1 MNPTIASP
9 DWMKPSPQCSYALTA
24 YSWDGGEVQGA
35 ELTVEEYDALKAH
48 LAKLRGLIPE
58 EHIEAHAAADPV
70 DGETAIPQV
79 HAIRLALSRFD
90 QCISL
95 IEENKGFLVKKYAE
109 HPRLVAELLADAVIL
124 ERTLTEWNG
133 DLTGNDLTG
142 EGALVTAFRS
152 NLDL

>member
-1 MNPTIASP
+1 MNPTATIP
-9 DWMKPSPQCSYALTA
+9 EWMEKTPKCDYCLTTYAPN
-24 YSWDGGEVQGA
+24 GGSEQEVWIT
-35 ELTVEEYDALKAH
+35 LLEYDALKSH
-48 LAKLRGLIPE
+48 LAKLRGLAPN
-58 EHIEAHAAADPV
+58 EHTEANAASDPV

-79 HAIRLALSRFD
+79 HAIRLALSQFN

-133 DLTGNDLTG
+133 NLTGNDFTG